1 MLLHID
7 GDVAALAFLFLLL
20 LLAVIGGIVLHA
32 TFLSGKYEGRYQGF
46 LGEFYDFMTFRKLV
60 IEGVLK
66 FLYVIGASVMSVYG
80 IIQLFLADTFA
91 KGILYCLGFLVIGN
105 LVLRLLFELVLML
118 VLICKNLVEVNQK
131 LRPRVRRGPD
141 MMKGTPKFAVGI
153 MPESLRNRMDSWLK
167 AAVQKENALEEKSDQ
182 GNRCV

>member
-105 LVLRLLFELVLML
+105 LVLRLLFELVLM
-118 VLICKNLVEVNQK
+118 QK
-131 LRPRVRRGPD
+131 SR
-141 MMKGTPKFAVGI
+141 
-153 MPESLRNRMDSWLK
+153 
-167 AAVQKENALEEKSDQ
+167 
-182 GNRCV
+182 